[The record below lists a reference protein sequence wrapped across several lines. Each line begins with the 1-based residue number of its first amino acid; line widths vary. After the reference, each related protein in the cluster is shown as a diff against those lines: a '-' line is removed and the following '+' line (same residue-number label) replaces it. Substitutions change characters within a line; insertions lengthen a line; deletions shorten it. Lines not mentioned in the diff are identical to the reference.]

1 MPETAKIRV
10 EKAQIYQD
18 SNLVL
23 KDVEFEI
30 REGEFVY
37 MVGKTGSGKSSL
49 LKTLYGELPL
59 TEGTGHIAGFEL
71 NGLRT
76 RNIPMLRR
84 KIGIIFQDFQLLSDR
99 TIGAN
104 LEFVLKATGT
114 TQKSE
119 ISNRISEVLDSVNL
133 KTKLHKYP
141 HELSGGE
148 QQRVVV
154 ARALLN
160 NPEVLLAD
168 EPTGNLDPET
178 SNEIL
183 RLLVHIA
190 SKGTSVLLATHDYD
204 LLRAYP
210 ARTLICSNGRLS
222 EAQARQ

>member
-1 MPETAKIRV
+1 MPEKVNIV
-10 EKAQIYQD
+10 MENVQVYQD
-18 SNLVL
+18 KNLVL
-23 KDVEFEI
+23 KNVAFEI
-30 REGEFVY
+30 GEGEFVY

-59 TEGTGHIAGFEL
+59 EEGRGYIAGYEL
-71 NGLRT
+71 NGLKT
-76 RNIPMLRR
+76 KHIPLLRR

-99 TIGAN
+99 TVGDN
-104 LEFVLKATGT
+104 LAFVLKATGT
-114 TQKSE
+114 TQKDE
-119 ISNRISEVLDSVNL
+119 INKRIAEVLESVNL
-133 KTKLHKYP
+133 KTKIHKYP

-160 NPEVLLAD
+160 NPEVILAD

-183 RLLVHIA
+183 RLLVNIA
-190 SKGTSVLLATHDYD
+190 AKGTSVLLATHDYD

-210 ARTLICSNGRLS
+210 SRTLICSSGLLS
-222 EAQARQ
+222 EAHAR

>member
-1 MPETAKIRV
+1 MPEKVNIAMENV
-10 EKAQIYQD
+10 QVYQD
-18 SNLVL
+18 KNLVL
-23 KDVEFEI
+23 KNVAFEI
-30 REGEFVY
+30 GEGEFVY

-49 LKTLYGELPL
+49 LKTLYGEIPL
-59 TEGTGHIAGFEL
+59 EEGRGYIAGYEL

-76 RNIPMLRR
+76 KQIPLLRR

-99 TIGAN
+99 TVGDN
-104 LEFVLKATGT
+104 LAFVLKATGT
-114 TQKSE
+114 KQKDE
-119 ISNRISEVLDSVNL
+119 INKRIAEVLESVNL
-133 KTKLHKYP
+133 KTKIHKYP

-160 NPEVLLAD
+160 NPEVILAD

-183 RLLVHIA
+183 RLLVNIA
-190 SKGTSVLLATHDYD
+190 AKGTSVLLATHDYD

-210 ARTLICSNGRLS
+210 SRTLICSNGLLS
-222 EAQARQ
+222 EAHAR

>member
-1 MPETAKIRV
+1 MPETAKIKMENV
-10 EKAQIYQD
+10 QIYQD
-18 SNLVL
+18 KNLVL
-23 KDVEFEI
+23 KNVGFEI
-30 REGEFVY
+30 SDGEFVY

-59 TEGTGHIAGFEL
+59 EEGTAHVAGFEL
-71 NGLRT
+71 NGLKT
-76 RNIPMLRR
+76 KQVPMLRR
-84 KIGIIFQDFQLLSDR
+84 KIGIIFQDFQLLTDR
-99 TIGAN
+99 TVGDN
-104 LEFVLKATGT
+104 LAFVLRATGT
-114 TQKSE
+114 TQKEE
-119 ISNRISEVLDSVNL
+119 INKRIAEVLESVNL

-160 NPEVLLAD
+160 NPEVILAD

-183 RLLVHIA
+183 RLLVNIA
-190 SKGTSVLLATHDYD
+190 AKGTSVLLATHDYD

-210 ARTLICSNGRLS
+210 SRTLICSNGILS
-222 EAQARQ
+222 EAQTR

>member
-1 MPETAKIRV
+1 MPETARIKMENV
-10 EKAQIYQD
+10 QIYQD
-18 SNLVL
+18 RNLVL
-23 KDVEFEI
+23 KNVGFEI
-30 REGEFVY
+30 SEGEFVY

-59 TEGTGHIAGFEL
+59 EDGSAHIAGFEL

-76 RNIPMLRR
+76 KQVPMLRR
-84 KIGIIFQDFQLLSDR
+84 KIGIIFQDFQLLTDR
-99 TIGAN
+99 TVGDN
-104 LEFVLKATGT
+104 LAFVLRATGT
-114 TQKSE
+114 TQKDE
-119 ISNRISEVLDSVNL
+119 INRRISEVLESVNL

-160 NPEVLLAD
+160 NPEVILAD

-183 RLLVHIA
+183 RLLVNIA
-190 SKGTSVLLATHDYD
+190 AKGTSVLLATHDYD

-210 ARTLICSNGRLS
+210 SRTLICSNGILS
-222 EAQARQ
+222 EAQSR